1 MPKANA
7 METKIRET
15 CTMHDEAYSF
25 QRFGHLQSA
34 LKIQEKP
41 LLPLVLPNVEDHR
54 RVIYSIFEY
63 EPLLGMVPNKKSKV
77 TIFGHKKFVKKFFTK
92 YFHGIHY
99 SILVHKWGWKSV
111 GSHASVWGKTTLIT
125 GSVGG
130 AGTGH
135 PTCKMGMILLGPWQ

>member
-1 MPKANA
+1 

-77 TIFGHKKFVKKFFTK
+77 TIFGHKKFVNNSSQNISMVFTIQYWFISGVEK
-92 YFHGIHY
+92 VLGHMPHIPLALTMPISNNFQSNAPSGE
-99 SILVHKWGWKSV
+99 
-111 GSHASVWGKTTLIT
+111 TLKLW
-125 GSVGG
+125 VL
-130 AGTGH
+130 H
-135 PTCKMGMILLGPWQ
+135 